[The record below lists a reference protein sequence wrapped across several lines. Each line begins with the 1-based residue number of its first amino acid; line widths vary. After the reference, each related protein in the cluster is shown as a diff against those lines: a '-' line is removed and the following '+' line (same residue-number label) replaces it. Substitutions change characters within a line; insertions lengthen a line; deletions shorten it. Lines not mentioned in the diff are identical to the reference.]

1 MPDRDSGH
9 IPKTLSVHGGFGN
22 EGAQDTVS
30 LWHVHTLQDWGSNCR
45 GPCWLHVRKLSV
57 SRRPVWTQCR
67 MSIHVSVGLLSGNT
81 VIVAAM
87 IEEDVDALKIRAQKA
102 LGVGGFGLLVDAAGS
117 ILEESLPIRRAK
129 VKNGGSLT
137 L

>member
-1 MPDRDSGH
+1 
-9 IPKTLSVHGGFGN
+9 
-22 EGAQDTVS
+22 
-30 LWHVHTLQDWGSNCR
+30 
-45 GPCWLHVRKLSV
+45 
-57 SRRPVWTQCR
+57 